1 MEWLQTIR
9 DLSILLAALV
19 GAYGFD
25 SWRREHTGK
34 RRIELAEE
42 ALALFYEARD
52 AIAQTRN
59 PGSFSDETKDV
70 TRGEGE
76 SEEQFQARKN
86 ASIVFVRYNAHKELF
101 GKIYAL
107 RYRFMAQ
114 IGSASAKPFDDLHTV
129 VSEIFLAARML
140 ARLWSRAYHPSSP
153 EAMAKHNANVEKYE
167 AVFWSGMADDDK
179 ITQSV
184 NVAISDLEA
193 TCRKVIE
200 GEGSLFALI
209 NRRMTGAS

>member
-9 DLSILLAALV
+9 DLSILLAAV
-19 GAYGFD
+19 MAAYGFD

-52 AIAQTRN
+52 AIAQIRN
-59 PGSFSDETKDV
+59 PGGFGDETKDV
-70 TRGEGE
+70 VRDEGE
-76 SEEQFQARKN
+76 SQETFQARKN

-114 IGSASAKPFDDLHTV
+114 IGPESSKPFDDLHKV

-140 ARLWSRAYHPSSP
+140 ARLWPRDHHANP
-153 EAMAKHNANVEKYE
+153 EAIAKHIADIEKYE
-167 AVFWSGMADDDK
+167 AVFWAGMADEDK
-179 ITQSV
+179 ITQKVDS
-184 NVAISDLEA
+184 AIAHLEA

-200 GEGSLFALI
+200 GEGTLFGLI
-209 NRRMTGAS
+209 NRKIKGAS